1 MEVSQYVLWT
11 RRYTYTFFI
20 PEGGDNAL
28 IKLVARSHDATCQGY
43 TQFMS
48 RRDAR
53 WFCFRQLGDKD
64 AVASFA

>member
-28 IKLVARSHDATCQGY
+28 IKLVARSHDAACQGY

-48 RRDAR
+48 RTDAR
-53 WFCFRQLGDKD
+53 GFCSRQLAAWD
-64 AVASFA
+64 AVGSLS